1 MRPGETDSNG
11 SPRLGQAISIYI
23 STVPVP
29 EREAVAR
36 ELGRFARWVGPDIGI
51 DGITPVDVARYQEQ
65 FPESSVDINGRLEP
79 VKAFLTSLKTRKLTT
94 VNLGAHIR
102 LRRPPARRR
111 VAAENRPEPELVRV
125 TEQGFALLTSELE
138 HLENVVRPQVTELLS
153 RAFADKDFRENAPYD
168 AAKQKLSEVQGRIN
182 DIRNTLSA
190 ASIYVGDSTE
200 VVDLG
205 TTVSLHSIVENEQV
219 VFTMV
224 GPGEVNP
231 REGRISLLSPIG
243 KALAERRVGEVVD
256 VQTPVGAHTYRIER
270 IERK

>member
-1 MRPGETDSNG
+1 
-11 SPRLGQAISIYI
+11 
-23 STVPVP
+23 
-29 EREAVAR
+29 
-36 ELGRFARWVGPDIGI
+36 
-51 DGITPVDVARYQEQ
+51 
-65 FPESSVDINGRLEP
+65 
-79 VKAFLTSLKTRKLTT
+79 
-94 VNLGAHIR
+94 
-102 LRRPPARRR
+102 
-111 VAAENRPEPELVRV
+111 V

-231 REGRISLLSPIG
+231 REGRISLQSPIG

-256 VQTPVGAHTYRIER
+256 VQTPAGAHTYRIER
-270 IERK
+270 IERRG